1 MQRRKMQ
8 KIVVQS
14 RISYGIIFLLILFL
28 PGHSQTTKK
37 MQPSIGISPLWVI
50 GEYGLYWGVS
60 ITGWVEFAKY
70 HKIALSADLAP
81 LGLLGMTDVDTE
93 GKEQHWGGTLS
104 YLFKIVIVNNLIR
117 VEPGATI
124 GLSSIPYIY
133 GTFREPNIGSNDS
146 TPNKRP
152 ARETIWGLG
161 PELRISIGRNNV
173 QFFVAGRSL
182 FAENHNT
189 SLLTNI
195 GISIL
200 L

>member
-1 MQRRKMQ
+1 M
-8 KIVVQS
+8 
-14 RISYGIIFLLILFL
+14 LILKERNNT
-28 PGHSQTTKK
+28 G
-37 MQPSIGISPLWVI
+37 
-50 GEYGLYWGVS
+50 GV
-60 ITGWVEFAKY
+60 
-70 HKIALSADLAP
+70 
-81 LGLLGMTDVDTE
+81 
-93 GKEQHWGGTLS
+93 TLS

-195 GISIL
+195 GISL
-200 L
+200 LL